1 MQTQQIETALAS
13 AQEQQEQVQASIE
26 QAIESLKPQIELMV
40 MVGIMTAVAY
50 ILLKVLDS
58 LHKRRIEKAIMR
70 MDKNLALLVAD
81 KIPAE
86 KGCMTEVKEQVEQK

>member
-1 MQTQQIETALAS
+1 MQNTERLETALAG
-13 AQEQQEQVQASIE
+13 AQQQQEQVQASIE

-40 MVGIMTAVAY
+40 MVSIMAVVVY

-70 MDKNLALLVAD
+70 MDKNLELLVAD
-81 KIPAE
+81 KKAVKTDAE
-86 KGCMTEVKEQVEQK
+86 G

>member
-1 MQTQQIETALAS
+1 MQNTERLETALAG
-13 AQEQQEQVQASIE
+13 AQQQQEQVQASIE

-40 MVGIMTAVAY
+40 TVSIMAVVVY

-70 MDKNLALLVAD
+70 MDKNLELLVAD
-81 KIPAE
+81 KKPVQTDE
-86 KGCMTEVKEQVEQK
+86 KV

>member
-1 MQTQQIETALAS
+1 MQNTERLETALAG
-13 AQEQQEQVQASIE
+13 AQQQQEQVQASIE

-40 MVGIMTAVAY
+40 TVSIMAVVVY

-70 MDKNLALLVAD
+70 MDKNLELLVAD
-81 KIPAE
+81 KKPVQTDE
-86 KGCMTEVKEQVEQK
+86 KA